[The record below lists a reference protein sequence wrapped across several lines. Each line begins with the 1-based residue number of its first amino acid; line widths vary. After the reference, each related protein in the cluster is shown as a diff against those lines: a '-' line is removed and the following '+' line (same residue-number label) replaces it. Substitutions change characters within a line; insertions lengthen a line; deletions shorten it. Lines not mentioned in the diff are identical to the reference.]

1 MIGVHAGGMLMK
13 RRTFCASVL
22 ASGVS
27 ALAWQ
32 RALAAA
38 AAAPIPAEMTAVTG
52 SGARVALRG
61 ADVDELRSRLR
72 GSLLLP
78 GSDGYDDARRLW
90 NAAFDRRPAL
100 IARCAGAADVMRCV
114 DFARDHDLLT
124 SVRGG
129 GHSISGLSACDGGL
143 MIDLSPLRSVSVDP
157 AAKTARVEGGVLL
170 GHLDREAQAFGLA
183 TTAGTVSHTG
193 VGGLTLGGGLGRI
206 GRRFGLACDNVRAV
220 DIVTAD
226 GQLSHASADENPELF
241 WGIRGGGGN
250 FGVVTAFHFD
260 LHRVDPG
267 MTGGMIMYPFDRA
280 RELMK
285 FYAEYSVS
293 APDEL
298 YIDGGLTTLQDGQQA
313 VWFDACYSGPPR
325 DAERVLAP
333 LRRFGKPLRDAIGPV
348 EYVRIQ
354 ASADAQNDFGSGH
367 YMKSGFIDGLP
378 PALIDIL
385 VDGFAG
391 QPPGRL
397 NVFFQH
403 MGGAIARLPT
413 DFNAFPHREATHD
426 LLMASGWSDP
436 AQAESG
442 MASVR
447 MLWPQVESFTRGF
460 YVNSASAG
468 ADEQGRIRTNYG
480 RKYDRLVALKNRY
493 DPRNLFRL
501 NANIRPTA

>member
-1 MIGVHAGGMLMK
+1 MIMK
-13 RRTFCASVL
+13 RRTFCGSVL
-22 ASGVS
+22 ASGAF
-27 ALAWQ
+27 ALTWQ
-32 RALAAA
+32 RALAVA
-38 AAAPIPAEMTAVTG
+38 AAAPVPAEVNAVTG
-52 SGARVALRG
+52 GGGRVALRG
-61 ADVDELRSRLR
+61 VEVEELRARLR

-114 DFARDHDLLT
+114 DFAREHDLLT

-143 MIDLSPLRSVSVDP
+143 MIDLSPLRSVSVAP

-193 VGGLTLGGGLGRI
+193 VGGLTLGGGIGRI

-226 GQLSHASADENPELF
+226 GKLRHASAEENPELF
-241 WGIRGGGGN
+241 WGVRGAGGN
-250 FGVVTAFHFD
+250 FGVVTAFHFN
-260 LHRVDPG
+260 LHRVDPV
-267 MTGGMIMYPFDRA
+267 MTGGMIVYPFDRA
-280 RELMK
+280 RELMR

-298 YIDGGLTTLQDGQQA
+298 YIDGGLTTLPDGTRA
-313 VWFDACYSGPPR
+313 VWFEPCYSGPPG
-325 DAERVLAP
+325 DADRVLAP
-333 LRRFGKPLRDAIGPV
+333 LRQFGRPLRDEIGPV

-354 ASADAQNDFGSGH
+354 ASGDVANDFGASH
-367 YMKSGFIDGLP
+367 YMKSGFINGLP
-378 PALIDIL
+378 VNLVDIL
-385 VDGFAG
+385 VDGFAER
-391 QPPGRL
+391 PPGSV
-397 NVFFQH
+397 NIFFQH

-426 LLMASGWSDP
+426 LLVGSAWSD
-436 AQAESG
+436 AARAETA

-447 MLWPQVESFTRGF
+447 ALWPRVEPFTRGF
-460 YVNSASAG
+460 YVNSAG
-468 ADEQGRIRTNYG
+468 PDDEARMRANFGPR
-480 RKYDRLVALKNRY
+480 YDRLVALKNRY